1 MLAPFTQ
8 NWYFCRLKFY
18 SMRKTASILMFSAL
32 VTAVLSGCSG
42 YNKILKASDYNTKY
56 SLAKNYFME
65 GRYTNC
71 SSILEECVAY
81 QRGTAQAEESMY
93 LLATCYYN
101 LNDYLSASQ
110 YYLACF
116 RSFPNSTYSENC
128 LYWSGKS
135 LFLDTPD
142 PRLDPTS
149 TESAI
154 LQLQRFVETYPDS
167 KYRPEAEDMIYT
179 MYDRLVEKEL
189 GTAELYY
196 NMGNYMGNNYRSSII
211 VAQNA
216 LRDYPY
222 TKYREK
228 LSILVLKAK
237 FQMAQESVLSKRDD
251 RYRDAIDEYYAF
263 KNEFPES
270 TFMKEADRILRIST
284 KNLGNKNQIIEED

>member
-1 MLAPFTQ
+1 MA
-8 NWYFCRLKFY
+8 
-18 SMRKTASILMFSAL
+18 LM
-32 VTAVLSGCSG
+32 SGCSG

-56 SLAKNYFME
+56 SLAKTYFLE
-65 GRYTNC
+65 GHYTTC
-71 SSILEECVAY
+71 STMLEECVAY

-101 LNDYLSASQ
+101 LEDYLSASQ
-110 YYLACF
+110 YYLACYKTY
-116 RSFPNSTYSENC
+116 PNSTYSENC

-135 LFLDTPD
+135 LYLDTPD

-149 TESAI
+149 TTAAI
-154 LQLQRFVETYPDS
+154 MQLQRFVETYPNS
-167 KYRPEAEDMIYT
+167 KYRNEAENMIYT
-179 MYDRLVEKEL
+179 MYDRLVEKEV

-196 NMGNYMGNNYRSSII
+196 NMGNYLGNNYRSCIV

-228 LSILVLKAK
+228 LSMLVLKAK

-270 TFMKEADRILRIST
+270 SYMKEAEKMYRIST
-284 KNLGNKNQIIEED
+284 KNLGNKNQIIEEE

>member
-1 MLAPFTQ
+1 
-8 NWYFCRLKFY
+8 
-18 SMRKTASILMFSAL
+18 MRKTASIISVLALLMAL
-32 VTAVLSGCSG
+32 MSGCSG

-56 SLAKNYFME
+56 SLAKTYFLE
-65 GRYTNC
+65 GHYTTC
-71 SSILEECVAY
+71 STMLEECVAY

-101 LNDYLSASQ
+101 LEDYLSASQ
-110 YYLACF
+110 YYLACYKTY
-116 RSFPNSTYSENC
+116 PNSTYSENC

-135 LFLDTPD
+135 LYLDTPD

-149 TESAI
+149 TTAAI
-154 LQLQRFVETYPDS
+154 MQLQRVVETYPNS
-167 KYRPEAEDMIYT
+167 KYRDEAENMIYT
-179 MYDRLVEKEL
+179 MYDRLVEKEV

-196 NMGNYMGNNYRSSII
+196 NMGNYLGNNYRSCIV

-228 LSILVLKAK
+228 LSMLVLKAK

-270 TFMKEADRILRIST
+270 SYMKEAEKMYRIST
-284 KNLGNKNQIIEED
+284 KNLGNKNQIIEEE

>member
-1 MLAPFTQ
+1 
-8 NWYFCRLKFY
+8 
-18 SMRKTASILMFSAL
+18 MRKTALIISVSLLLLAL
-32 VTAVLSGCSG
+32 LSGCSG

-56 SLAKNYFME
+56 SLAKIYFME
-65 GRYTNC
+65 GHYTSC

-101 LNDYLSASQ
+101 MDDYLSASQ
-110 YYLACF
+110 YYMACY
-116 RSFPNSTYSENC
+116 RSFPNSTYSEGC
-128 LYWSGKS
+128 LFWSGKS

-142 PRLDPTS
+142 PRLDATS
-149 TESAI
+149 TTNAI
-154 LQLQRFVETYPDS
+154 MQLQRFVETYPES
-167 KYRPEAEDMIYT
+167 KFRPDAEQMIYT
-179 MYDRLVEKEL
+179 MYDRLVEKEI

-228 LSILVLKAK
+228 LSMLILKAK
-237 FQMAQESVLSKRDD
+237 FQMAQESVLEKRDD

-270 TFMKEADRILRIST
+270 SYMKEADKMFRVST

>member
-1 MLAPFTQ
+1 
-8 NWYFCRLKFY
+8 
-18 SMRKTASILMFSAL
+18 MRKTISIVLFNLLAL
-32 VTAVLSGCSG
+32 TVMSGCSG

-56 SLAKNYFME
+56 SLAKTYFME
-65 GRYTNC
+65 GHFTSC

-101 LNDYLSASQ
+101 LGDYLSASQ
-110 YYLACF
+110 YYMACY

-128 LYWSGKS
+128 LYWSGRS

-142 PRLDPTS
+142 PRLDATS
-149 TESAI
+149 TENAI
-154 LQLQRFVETYPDS
+154 LQLQRFVEAYPSS
-167 KYRPEAEDMIYT
+167 KFRPEAEQMIYT
-179 MYDRLVEKEL
+179 MYDRLVEKEI

-196 NMGNYMGNNYRSSII
+196 SMGNYLGNNYRSSII

-228 LSILVLKAK
+228 LSMLVLRAK
-237 FQMAQESVLSKRDD
+237 FQMAQESVLDKRDD

-270 TFMKEADRILRIST
+270 SYMKEAEKIFRIST
-284 KNLGNKNQIIEED
+284 KNLGNKNQIIED

>member
-1 MLAPFTQ
+1 
-8 NWYFCRLKFY
+8 
-18 SMRKTASILMFSAL
+18 MRKTALTISVSLLLLAL
-32 VTAVLSGCSG
+32 LSGCSG

-56 SLAKNYFME
+56 SLAKIYFME
-65 GRYTNC
+65 GHYTSC

-101 LNDYLSASQ
+101 MDDYLSASQ
-110 YYLACF
+110 YYMACY
-116 RSFPNSTYSENC
+116 RSYPNSTYSEGC
-128 LYWSGKS
+128 LFWSGKS

-142 PRLDPTS
+142 PRLDATS
-149 TESAI
+149 TTNAI
-154 LQLQRFVETYPDS
+154 MQLQRFVETYPES
-167 KYRPEAEDMIYT
+167 KFRPDAEQMIYT
-179 MYDRLVEKEL
+179 MYDRLVEKEI

-228 LSILVLKAK
+228 LSMLILKAE
-237 FQMAQESVLSKRDD
+237 FQMAQESVLEKRDD

-270 TFMKEADRILRIST
+270 SYMKEADKMFRVST

>member
-1 MLAPFTQ
+1 
-8 NWYFCRLKFY
+8 
-18 SMRKTASILMFSAL
+18 MRKTAYISVVSMLL
-32 VTAVLSGCSG
+32 LAVLSGCSG
-42 YNKILKASDYNTKY
+42 YNKILKASDYSTKY
-56 SLAKNYFME
+56 SLAKAYFME
-65 GRYTNC
+65 GHFTSC

-101 LNDYLSASQ
+101 MDDFLSASQ
-110 YYLACF
+110 YYMACY
-116 RSFPNSTYSENC
+116 RSFPNSVYSESC

-142 PRLDPTS
+142 PRLDATS
-149 TESAI
+149 TTNAI
-154 LQLQRFVETYPDS
+154 MQLQRFVETYPNS
-167 KYRPEAEDMIYT
+167 KFRQDAEDMIYT
-179 MYDRLVEKEL
+179 MYDRLVEKEI
-189 GTAELYY
+189 GTAELYF
-196 NMGNYMGNNYRSSII
+196 NMGNFLGNNYRSSII

-228 LSILVLKAK
+228 LSMLILKAK
-237 FQMAQESVLSKRDD
+237 FQMAQESVLEKRDD

-270 TFMKEADRILRIST
+270 SYMKEAEKIFRVST

>member
-1 MLAPFTQ
+1 
-8 NWYFCRLKFY
+8 
-18 SMRKTASILMFSAL
+18 MRKTASIVLFSAL
-32 VTAVLSGCSG
+32 VLAALSGCSG

-56 SLAKNYFME
+56 SLAKTYFLE
-65 GRYTNC
+65 GHYTSC

-101 LNDYLSASQ
+101 LDDYLSASQ
-110 YYLACF
+110 YYLACY
-116 RSFPNSTYSENC
+116 RSFPNSTYSEHC
-128 LYWSGKS
+128 LFHSGKS

-142 PRLDPTS
+142 PRLDATS

-154 LQLQRFVETYPDS
+154 VQLQRFVETYPES

-189 GTAELYY
+189 GTAELYF
-196 NMGNYMGNNYRSSII
+196 NMGNYLGNNYRSSII

-216 LRDYPY
+216 LRDFPY

-228 LSILVLKAK
+228 LSMLVLKAK
-237 FQMAQESVLSKRDD
+237 FQMAQESVVEKRDD

-270 TFMKEADRILRIST
+270 TYMKEADKIFRVAT
-284 KNLGNKNQIIEED
+284 KNLGNKNQKIEED

>member
-1 MLAPFTQ
+1 
-8 NWYFCRLKFY
+8 
-18 SMRKTASILMFSAL
+18 MRKTASIILISTL
-32 VTAVLSGCSG
+32 VLAALSGCSG

-56 SLAKNYFME
+56 SLAKTYFME
-65 GRYTNC
+65 GRYTTC

-81 QRGTAQAEESMY
+81 QRGTAQAEESMF
-93 LLATCYYN
+93 LLASCYYN
-101 LNDYLSASQ
+101 LDDYLSASQ
-110 YYLACF
+110 YFMACY
-116 RSFPNSTYSENC
+116 RSYPNSTYSEDC
-128 LYWSGKS
+128 LFRSGKS

-142 PRLDPTS
+142 PRLDATS
-149 TESAI
+149 TSSAI
-154 LQLQRFVETYPDS
+154 MQLQRFVETYPTS
-167 KYRPEAEDMIYT
+167 KYRAEAEDMIYT

-196 NMGNYMGNNYRSSII
+196 NMGNYLGNNYRSSII

-237 FQMAQESVLSKRDD
+237 FQMAQESVLAKRDD

-270 TFMKEADRILRIST
+270 SYMKEADKMFRIAT

>member
-1 MLAPFTQ
+1 
-8 NWYFCRLKFY
+8 
-18 SMRKTASILMFSAL
+18 MRKTASIILISTL
-32 VTAVLSGCSG
+32 VLAALSGCSG

-56 SLAKNYFME
+56 SLAKTYFME
-65 GRYTNC
+65 GRYTTC

-93 LLATCYYN
+93 LLASCYYN

-110 YYLACF
+110 YYLACY

-128 LYWSGKS
+128 LFRSGKS

-142 PRLDPTS
+142 PRLDATS
-149 TESAI
+149 TTSAI
-154 LQLQRFVETYPDS
+154 MQLQRFVETYPTS
-167 KYRPEAEDMIYT
+167 KFRAEAEDMIYT
-179 MYDRLVEKEL
+179 MYDRLVEKEV

-196 NMGNYMGNNYRSSII
+196 NMGNYMGNNYRSCII

-228 LSILVLKAK
+228 LSMLVLKAK
-237 FQMAQESVLSKRDD
+237 FQMAQESVLAKRDD

-270 TFMKEADRILRIST
+270 TYMKEADKMFRIAT

>member
-1 MLAPFTQ
+1 
-8 NWYFCRLKFY
+8 
-18 SMRKTASILMFSAL
+18 MRKTASIILISTL
-32 VTAVLSGCSG
+32 VLAALSGCSG

-56 SLAKNYFME
+56 SLAKTYFME
-65 GRYTNC
+65 GRYTTC

-93 LLATCYYN
+93 LLASCYYN

-110 YYLACF
+110 YYLACY

-128 LYWSGKS
+128 LFRSGKS

-142 PRLDPTS
+142 PRLDATS
-149 TESAI
+149 TTSAI
-154 LQLQRFVETYPDS
+154 MQLQRFVETYPTS
-167 KYRPEAEDMIYT
+167 KFRAEAEDMIYT
-179 MYDRLVEKEL
+179 MYDRLVEKEV

-196 NMGNYMGNNYRSSII
+196 NMGNYLGNNYRSCII

-228 LSILVLKAK
+228 LSMLVLKAK
-237 FQMAQESVLSKRDD
+237 FQMAQESVLAKRDD

-270 TFMKEADRILRIST
+270 TYMKEADKMFRIAT

>member
-1 MLAPFTQ
+1 
-8 NWYFCRLKFY
+8 
-18 SMRKTASILMFSAL
+18 MRKTAFISAL
-32 VTAVLSGCSG
+32 LVLCLAIMSGCSG

-56 SLAKNYFME
+56 SLAKKYFME
-65 GRYTNC
+65 GRFTTC

-93 LLATCYYN
+93 MLATCYYN
-101 LNDYLSASQ
+101 IEDYLSASQ
-110 YYLACF
+110 YYLACY
-116 RSFPNSTYSENC
+116 RSFPNSLYSENC

-135 LFLDTPD
+135 LYLDTPD
-142 PRLDPTS
+142 PRLDATS
-149 TESAI
+149 TTSAI
-154 LQLQRFVETYPDS
+154 IQLQRFVETYPDS
-167 KYRPEAEDMIYT
+167 KYRAEAEKMIYD
-179 MYDRLVEKEL
+179 MYDRLVEKEI
-189 GTAELYY
+189 GTADLYY
-196 NMGNYMGNNYRSSII
+196 NMGNYLGNNYRSCII

-222 TKYREK
+222 TKYREA

-270 TFMKEADRILRIST
+270 SFMKEADKMLRTSQ

>member
-1 MLAPFTQ
+1 
-8 NWYFCRLKFY
+8 
-18 SMRKTASILMFSAL
+18 MRKTASIISVLALLMAL
-32 VTAVLSGCSG
+32 MSGCSG

-56 SLAKNYFME
+56 SLAKTYFIE
-65 GRYTNC
+65 GHYTTC
-71 SSILEECVAY
+71 STMLEECVAY

-101 LNDYLSASQ
+101 LEDYLSASQ
-110 YYLACF
+110 YYLACYKTY
-116 RSFPNSTYSENC
+116 PNSTYSENC
-128 LYWSGKS
+128 LFWSGKS
-135 LFLDTPD
+135 LYLDTPD

-149 TESAI
+149 TTAAI
-154 LQLQRFVETYPDS
+154 MQLQRFVETYPNS
-167 KYRPEAEDMIYT
+167 KYRNEAENMIYT
-179 MYDRLVEKEL
+179 MYDRLVEKEV

-196 NMGNYMGNNYRSSII
+196 NMGNYLGNNYRSCIV

-228 LSILVLKAK
+228 LSMLVLKAK
-237 FQMAQESVLSKRDD
+237 FQMAQESVLAKRDD

-270 TFMKEADRILRIST
+270 SYMKEADKMYRIST
-284 KNLGNKNQIIEED
+284 KNLGNKNQIIEEE

>member
-1 MLAPFTQ
+1 
-8 NWYFCRLKFY
+8 
-18 SMRKTASILMFSAL
+18 MRKTASIILFSTL
-32 VTAVLSGCSG
+32 VLAVLSGCQG

-56 SLAKNYFME
+56 SLAKNYYME
-65 GRYTNC
+65 GRFTSC

-93 LLATCYYN
+93 LLASCYYN
-101 LNDYLSASQ
+101 LSDYLSASQ
-110 YYLACF
+110 YYMACY
-116 RSFPNSTYSENC
+116 RSFPNSTFSENC

-142 PRLDPTS
+142 PRLDLTS
-149 TESAI
+149 TQNAI
-154 LQLQRFVETYPDS
+154 LQLQRFVETYPES
-167 KYRPEAEDMIYT
+167 KYRAEAESMIYE
-179 MYDRLVEKEL
+179 MYDRLVQKEL

-222 TKYREK
+222 TKYREE
-228 LSILVLKAK
+228 LSLLVLKAK
-237 FQMAQESVLSKRDD
+237 YQMAQESVLEKRDD

-270 TFMKEADRILRIST
+270 SYMKEADKMFRVST
-284 KNLGNKNQIIEED
+284 KNLGNKNQIIEE

>member
-1 MLAPFTQ
+1 
-8 NWYFCRLKFY
+8 
-18 SMRKTASILMFSAL
+18 MRKTASILSVLAL
-32 VTAVLSGCSG
+32 LMALMSGCSG

-56 SLAKNYFME
+56 SLAKTYFIE
-65 GRYTNC
+65 GHYTTC
-71 SSILEECVAY
+71 STMLEECVAY

-101 LNDYLSASQ
+101 LEDYLSASQ
-110 YYLACF
+110 YYLACYKTY
-116 RSFPNSTYSENC
+116 PNSTYSENC
-128 LYWSGKS
+128 LFWSGKS
-135 LFLDTPD
+135 LYLDTPD

-149 TESAI
+149 TTAAI
-154 LQLQRFVETYPDS
+154 MQLQRFVETYPNS
-167 KYRPEAEDMIYT
+167 KYRNEAENMIYT
-179 MYDRLVEKEL
+179 MYDRLVEKEV

-196 NMGNYMGNNYRSSII
+196 NMGNYLGNNYRSCIV

-228 LSILVLKAK
+228 LSMLVLKAK

-270 TFMKEADRILRIST
+270 SYMKEAEKMYRIST
-284 KNLGNKNQIIEED
+284 KNLGNKNQIIEEE

>member
-1 MLAPFTQ
+1 
-8 NWYFCRLKFY
+8 
-18 SMRKTASILMFSAL
+18 MRKTASIISVLALLMAL
-32 VTAVLSGCSG
+32 MTGCSG

-56 SLAKNYFME
+56 SLAKTYFLE
-65 GRYTNC
+65 GHYTTC
-71 SSILEECVAY
+71 STMLEECVAY

-101 LNDYLSASQ
+101 LEDYLSASQ
-110 YYLACF
+110 YYLACYKTY
-116 RSFPNSTYSENC
+116 PNSTYSENC

-149 TESAI
+149 TTAAI
-154 LQLQRFVETYPDS
+154 MQLQRFVETYPNS
-167 KYRPEAEDMIYT
+167 KYRDEAENMIYT
-179 MYDRLVEKEL
+179 MYDRLVEKEV

-196 NMGNYMGNNYRSSII
+196 NMGNYLGNNYRSCIV

-228 LSILVLKAK
+228 LSMLVLKAK

-270 TFMKEADRILRIST
+270 SYMKEAEKMYRIST
-284 KNLGNKNQIIEED
+284 KNLGNKNQIIEEE

>member
-1 MLAPFTQ
+1 M
-8 NWYFCRLKFY
+8 
-18 SMRKTASILMFSAL
+18 
-32 VTAVLSGCSG
+32 SGCSG

-56 SLAKNYFME
+56 SLAKTYFME
-65 GRYTNC
+65 GHFTTC

-101 LNDYLSASQ
+101 LEDYLSASQ
-110 YYLACF
+110 YFMACY
-116 RSFPNSTYSENC
+116 RSFPNSTYSESC
-128 LYWSGKS
+128 LYWSGRS

-142 PRLDPTS
+142 PRLDATS
-149 TESAI
+149 TTNAI
-154 LQLQRFVETYPDS
+154 MQLQRFVETYPAS
-167 KYRPEAEDMIYT
+167 KFRPEAEQMIYT
-179 MYDRLVEKEL
+179 MYDRLVEKEI

-196 NMGNYMGNNYRSSII
+196 SMGNYLGNNYRSSII

-228 LSILVLKAK
+228 LSMLVLKAK
-237 FQMAQESVLSKRDD
+237 FQMAQESVLEKRDE

-270 TFMKEADRILRIST
+270 SYMKEADKMFRIST
-284 KNLGNKNQIIEED
+284 KNLGNKNQIIEE

>member
-1 MLAPFTQ
+1 
-8 NWYFCRLKFY
+8 
-18 SMRKTASILMFSAL
+18 MRKTALTISVSLLLLAL
-32 VTAVLSGCSG
+32 LSGCSG

-56 SLAKNYFME
+56 SLAKIYFME
-65 GRYTNC
+65 GHYTSC

-101 LNDYLSASQ
+101 MDDYLSASQ
-110 YYLACF
+110 YYMACY
-116 RSFPNSTYSENC
+116 RSYPNSTYSEGC
-128 LYWSGKS
+128 LFWSGKS

-142 PRLDPTS
+142 PRLDATS
-149 TESAI
+149 TTNAI
-154 LQLQRFVETYPDS
+154 MQLQRFVETYPES
-167 KYRPEAEDMIYT
+167 KFRPDAEQMIYT
-179 MYDRLVEKEL
+179 MYDRLVEKEI

-196 NMGNYMGNNYRSSII
+196 NMGNYLGNNYRSSII

-228 LSILVLKAK
+228 LSMLILKAK
-237 FQMAQESVLSKRDD
+237 FQMAQESVLEKRDD

-270 TFMKEADRILRIST
+270 SYMKEADKMFRVST